1 MVVAT
6 EAIVLHTLKYAEAD
20 VIAHCYTLSDGRKSY
35 MLRRILKAKKGALKI
50 SLFQPLTQ
58 LEIIA
63 NHKNKGTLE
72 SIREAKVLAPYK
84 TLHTDV
90 VKTAVV
96 LFLSEVLKDAIQE
109 EEANEP
115 LYYYLSNAFNF
126 LDQTEDF
133 ANFHIYFLLNLTQY
147 LGFYPDISQE
157 NALYFNLL
165 EGVFQQKSTNSY
177 CEEGPHVL
185 VLRQFF
191 GIKFDAVSQIKL
203 TKTTRLDVLHVLIRY
218 YQLHL
223 HGFKKP
229 KSLAILNQLFQ

>member
-1 MVVAT
+1 MLVAT

-20 VIAHCYTLSDGRKSY
+20 LIAHCYTLSDGRKSY
-35 MLRRILKAKKGALKI
+35 MLRRILKSKKGALRP

-72 SIREAKVLAPYK
+72 SIREAKVLSPYK

-90 VKTAVV
+90 VKTSVV
-96 LFLSEVLKDAIQE
+96 MFLSEVLKDAIQE
-109 EEANEP
+109 EESNEA
-115 LYYYLSNAFNF
+115 LYHYITNAFNF
-126 LDQTEDF
+126 LDAVDDF

-147 LGFYPDISQE
+147 LGFYPDVSE
-157 NALYFNLL
+157 DNAMYFNLL
-165 EGVFQQKSTNSY
+165 EGTFQKNATNSY
-177 CEEGPHVL
+177 CEKGAHV
-185 VLRQFF
+185 VALRQFF

-203 TKTTRLDVLHVLIRY
+203 NKTTRLEVLHLLIGY

>member
-1 MVVAT
+1 MIVAT

-20 VIAHCYTLSDGRKSY
+20 LIVHCYTLSDGRKSY
-35 MLRRILKAKKGALKI
+35 MLPRILKSKKGALKV

-72 SIREAKVLAPYK
+72 RIREAKVMSPYK

-90 VKTAVV
+90 VKASVV
-96 LFLSEVLKDAIQE
+96 LFLSEILKDAIQE

-115 LYYYLSNAFNF
+115 LYHYISNAFNF
-126 LDQTEDF
+126 LDATEDF

-147 LGFYPDISQE
+147 LGFYPDYEEGI
-157 NALYFNLL
+157 ALYFNVL
-165 EGVFQQKSTNSY
+165 EGGFQKESTNGY
-177 CEEGPHVL
+177 CEKGSHIEAF
-185 VLRQFF
+185 RRFF
-191 GIKFDAVSQIKL
+191 GIKFEAISQIKL
-203 TKTTRLDVLHVLIRY
+203 NKTTRLEVLHLLIRY